1 MIHEEHEGHED
12 TRRKARVS
20 ADGRRW
26 AQMKFTM
33 NQVRTSLFYA
43 ILNFFLF
50 SRVFS
55 IAGDC

>member
-1 MIHEEHEGHED
+1 MIHEEHEGHEE

-33 NQVRTSLFYA
+33 NQVHTSLFYA
-43 ILNFFLF
+43 ILNSFFMP
-50 SRVFS
+50 RVFF
-55 IAGDC
+55 IAGDR